1 MENKSMSNILTL
13 DQPSQPGNEIIARAK
28 GLLDSSMV
36 TQTQMAK
43 EIGVSPSTINQLL
56 GGTYKADPST
66 MLQKL
71 ANWLT
76 ARQTRANAPRD
87 PGFVQTETAK
97 QIMADMAYALATQS
111 IVIIHGVSGVGKTTA
126 LREFA
131 RHNNNC
137 WVITTSPS
145 RATMTECMY
154 ELAMELGMENAPRLR
169 GPLARALRRRLLNT
183 RGLIV
188 VDEAD
193 HLDRAT
199 LEELRILVEEVEIG
213 MVLVGNSRVYTQ
225 LTGGQRSEDFA
236 RLYSR
241 VAKKRAI
248 TQAKKADVM
257 AVASAWKID
266 GPAERNLLLQ
276 ISARPG
282 ALRLVS
288 KNLRLAV
295 MYSGGEPL
303 TEAVLR
309 HAFNELE
316 GE

>member
-1 MENKSMSNILTL
+1 MTNVVAL
-13 DQPSQPGNEIIARAK
+13 DQTGNTDAITRIKA
-28 GLLDSSMV
+28 LLEQSIV
-36 TQTQMAK
+36 TQAQIAK
-43 EIGVSPSTINQLL
+43 EIGVSPSTVNQLL
-56 GGTYKADPST
+56 NGNYKADPAP

-76 ARQTRANAPRD
+76 ARDQRADAPRD
-87 PGFVQTETAK
+87 PGFVMTETAK
-97 QIMADMAYALATQS
+97 QIIADMNYALATES
-111 IVIIHGVSGVGKTTA
+111 IVIIHGISGVGKTTA
-126 LREFA
+126 LREFQ
-131 RHNNNC
+131 RTNNNV

-145 RATMTECMY
+145 RSTMTECMY

-183 RGLIV
+183 KGLIV

-193 HLDRAT
+193 HLDRPT
-199 LEELRILVEEVEIG
+199 LEELRILVEEVGIG

-241 VAKKRAI
+241 VAKKRAL
-248 TQAKKADVM
+248 TKAKKADVM
-257 AVASAWKID
+257 AVASAWNIE
-266 GPAERNLLLQ
+266 GAVERDLLVR
-276 ISARPG
+276 ISERPG

-288 KNLRLAV
+288 KNLKLA
-295 MYSGGEPL
+295 MACSCGEPL
-303 TEAVLR
+303 TEQVLQY
-309 HAFNELE
+309 AFNELE

>member
-1 MENKSMSNILTL
+1 MSNVVTL
-13 DQPSQPGNEIIARAK
+13 DQNSNTGSDVIARVKA
-28 GLLDSSMV
+28 LLEQSTV
-36 TQTQMAK
+36 TQAQIAK
-43 EIGVSPSTINQLL
+43 EIGVSGSTVNQLL
-56 GGTYKADPST
+56 NGNYKADPT
-66 MLQKL
+66 AMVQKL

-76 ARQTRANAPRD
+76 ARDQRADAQRD
-87 PGFVQTETAK
+87 PGFVMTETAK
-97 QIMADMAYALATQS
+97 QIMADMGYALTTQS
-111 IVIIHGVSGVGKTTA
+111 IVIIHGISGVGKTTA
-126 LREFA
+126 LREFQ
-131 RHNNNC
+131 RNNNNV

-145 RATMTECMY
+145 RATMTECLY
-154 ELAMELGMENAPRLR
+154 ELAMELGMVNAPRLR
-169 GPLARALRRRLLNT
+169 GPLARALRRRLRNT
-183 RGLIV
+183 KGLIV

-199 LEELRILVEEVEIG
+199 LEELRILVEEVEVG

-248 TQAKKADVM
+248 TKAKKADVL
-257 AVASAWKID
+257 AFASAWNIT
-266 GPAERNLLLQ
+266 GAAELDLLLR
-276 ISARPG
+276 ISERPG

-288 KNLRLAV
+288 KNLKLAV

-303 TEAVLR
+303 TEQILL
-309 HAFNELE
+309 HTFNKLE

>member
-1 MENKSMSNILTL
+1 MTNVVAL
-13 DQPSQPGNEIIARAK
+13 DQTGNTDAITRIKA
-28 GLLDSSMV
+28 LLEQSIV
-36 TQTQMAK
+36 TQAQIAK
-43 EIGVSPSTINQLL
+43 EVGVSPSTINQLL
-56 GGTYKADPST
+56 NGNYKADPAP

-76 ARQTRANAPRD
+76 ARDQRADAPRD
-87 PGFVQTETAK
+87 PGFVMTETAK
-97 QIMADMAYALATQS
+97 QIIADMNYALATES
-111 IVIIHGVSGVGKTTA
+111 IVIIHGISGVGKTTA
-126 LREFA
+126 LREFQ
-131 RHNNNC
+131 RQNNNV

-145 RATMTECMY
+145 RSTMTECMY

-183 RGLIV
+183 KGLIV

-193 HLDRAT
+193 HLDRPT
-199 LEELRILVEEVEIG
+199 LEELRILVEEVGIG

-241 VAKKRAI
+241 VAKKRAL
-248 TQAKKADVM
+248 TKAKRADVM
-257 AVASAWKID
+257 AVASAWNIE
-266 GPAERNLLLQ
+266 GAVERDLLVR
-276 ISARPG
+276 ISERPG

-288 KNLRLAV
+288 KNLKLA
-295 MYSGGEPL
+295 MACSCGEPL
-303 TEAVLR
+303 TEQVLQY
-309 HAFNELE
+309 AFNELE

>member
-1 MENKSMSNILTL
+1 MTNVVTL
-13 DQPSQPGNEIIARAK
+13 DQVSNNQDVLALVKA
-28 GLLDSSMV
+28 LLEQTV
-36 TQTQMAK
+36 ITQAQVAK
-43 EIGVSPSTINQLL
+43 EVGISATAVNQLL
-56 GGTYKADPST
+56 NGNYKADPAV

-76 ARQTRANAPRD
+76 ARDQRADAPRD
-87 PGFVQTETAK
+87 PGFVLTETAK
-97 QIMADMAYALATQS
+97 QIMADMSYALATQS
-111 IVIIHGVSGVGKTTA
+111 IVINHGASGVGKTTA
-126 LREFA
+126 LREFQ
-131 RHNNNC
+131 RLNNNV

-145 RATMTECMY
+145 RSTMTECLY

-169 GPLARALRRRLLNT
+169 GPLARALRRRLRNT
-183 RGLIV
+183 KGLIV

-199 LEELRILVEEVEIG
+199 LEELRILVEEVEVG

-248 TQAKKADVM
+248 TKAKKADVL
-257 AVASAWKID
+257 AVANAWNID
-266 GPAERNLLLQ
+266 GQAERDLLLQ
-276 ISARPG
+276 ISERPG

-288 KNLRLAV
+288 KTLKLAV

-303 TEAVLR
+303 TEAILR

>member
-1 MENKSMSNILTL
+1 MTDVVAL
-13 DQPSQPGNEIIARAK
+13 DQTGNTDAITRIKA
-28 GLLDSSMV
+28 LLEQSIV
-36 TQTQMAK
+36 TQAQIAK
-43 EIGVSPSTINQLL
+43 EIGVSPSTVNQLL
-56 GGTYKADPST
+56 NGNYKADPAP

-76 ARQTRANAPRD
+76 ARDQRADAPRD
-87 PGFVQTETAK
+87 PGFVMTETAK
-97 QIMADMAYALATQS
+97 QIIADMNYALATES
-111 IVIIHGVSGVGKTTA
+111 IVIIHGISGVGKTTA
-126 LREFA
+126 LREFQ
-131 RHNNNC
+131 RTNNNV

-145 RATMTECMY
+145 RSTMTECMY

-183 RGLIV
+183 KGLIV

-193 HLDRAT
+193 HLDRPT
-199 LEELRILVEEVEIG
+199 LEELRILVEEVGIG

-241 VAKKRAI
+241 VAKKRAL
-248 TQAKKADVM
+248 TKAKKADVM
-257 AVASAWKID
+257 AVASAWNIEGD
-266 GPAERNLLLQ
+266 AERSLLVQ
-276 ISARPG
+276 ISECPG

-288 KNLRLAV
+288 KNLKLAV
-295 MYSGGEPL
+295 TVSGGEPL
-303 TEAVLR
+303 TEQVLR
-309 HAFNELE
+309 YAFNELE

>member
-1 MENKSMSNILTL
+1 MTNVVAL
-13 DQPSQPGNEIIARAK
+13 DQTGNTDAITRIKA
-28 GLLDSSMV
+28 LLEQSIV
-36 TQTQMAK
+36 TQAQIAK
-43 EIGVSPSTINQLL
+43 EIGVSPSTVNQLL
-56 GGTYKADPST
+56 NGNYKADPAP

-76 ARQTRANAPRD
+76 ARDQRADAPRD
-87 PGFVQTETAK
+87 PGFVMTETAK
-97 QIMADMAYALATQS
+97 QIIADMNYALATES
-111 IVIIHGVSGVGKTTA
+111 IVIIHGISGVGKTTA
-126 LREFA
+126 LREFQ
-131 RHNNNC
+131 RTNNNV

-145 RATMTECMY
+145 RSTMTECMY

-183 RGLIV
+183 KGLIV

-193 HLDRAT
+193 HLDRPT
-199 LEELRILVEEVEIG
+199 LEELRILVEEVGIG

-241 VAKKRAI
+241 VAKKRAL
-248 TQAKKADVM
+248 TKAKKADVM
-257 AVASAWKID
+257 AVASAWNID
-266 GPAERNLLLQ
+266 GDAERSLLVQ
-276 ISARPG
+276 ISERPG

-288 KNLRLAV
+288 KNLKLAV
-295 MYSGGEPL
+295 TCSGGEPL
-303 TEAVLR
+303 TEQVLR
-309 HAFNELE
+309 YAFNELE

>member
-1 MENKSMSNILTL
+1 MTNVVAL
-13 DQPSQPGNEIIARAK
+13 DQTGNTDAITRIKA
-28 GLLDSSMV
+28 LLEQSIV
-36 TQTQMAK
+36 TQAQIAK
-43 EIGVSPSTINQLL
+43 EIGVSPSTVNQLL
-56 GGTYKADPST
+56 NGNYKADPAP

-76 ARQTRANAPRD
+76 ARDQRADAPRD
-87 PGFVQTETAK
+87 PGFVMTETAK
-97 QIMADMAYALATQS
+97 QIIADMNYALATES
-111 IVIIHGVSGVGKTTA
+111 IVIIHGISGVGKTTA
-126 LREFA
+126 LREFQ
-131 RHNNNC
+131 RTNNNV

-145 RATMTECMY
+145 RSTMTECMY

-183 RGLIV
+183 KGLIV

-193 HLDRAT
+193 HLDRPT
-199 LEELRILVEEVEIG
+199 LEELRILVEEVGIG

-241 VAKKRAI
+241 VAKKRAL
-248 TQAKKADVM
+248 TKAKRADVM
-257 AVASAWKID
+257 AVASAWNID
-266 GPAERNLLLQ
+266 GDAERSLLVQ
-276 ISARPG
+276 ISERPG

-288 KNLRLAV
+288 KNLKLAV
-295 MYSGGEPL
+295 TVSGGEPL
-303 TEAVLR
+303 TEQVLR
-309 HAFNELE
+309 YAFNELE